1 MHALICLVWNPLRML
16 SLAPLVTI
24 EVAVVGL
31 IVSWLQLRYM
41 KRRDHELDIRNGWVE
56 IHKLMRTFRFKRE
69 LLNNKE
75 SLNQPN
81 SSAFA
86 MEALESLHNLKGQL
100 DRMPDGPLVDQIADL
115 LRKNW
120 QSDQWRAK
128 PFEVVFDNYARQ
140 VALLT
145 RPERPM
151 QRWWRK
157 EERDRDKKKA

>member
-1 MHALICLVWNPLRML
+1 MHTLICLVWKHLRVL

-69 LLNNKE
+69 LLLNKE
-75 SLNQPN
+75 NLKQSNR
-81 SSAFA
+81 SGFD
-86 MEALESLHNLKGQL
+86 MDALESLHNLKGQL

-120 QSDQWRAK
+120 QYHQWKAK
-128 PFEVVFDNYARQ
+128 PFEAAFDQYARE

-145 RPERPM
+145 RPEKPTR
-151 QRWWRK
+151 RWWPWGNG
-157 EERDRDKKKA
+157 